1 MTSAKQSGL
10 LFDVARFS
18 EKDAQFDGNLKS
30 MEALSIGEQ
39 HQIII
44 QIVLLRSFVEIPFH
58 KYLLYFVVPL
68 KEPRLKDTHL
78 VPYQSLLQMFTPNAD
93 LDLTA
98 RVKITNKDFGFF
110 EIRMII
116 IFAEIGGNI

>member
-1 MTSAKQSGL
+1 VFFIITQS
-10 LFDVARFS
+10 FFCT
-18 EKDAQFDGNLKS
+18 F
-30 MEALSIGEQ
+30 
-39 HQIII
+39 III
-44 QIVLLRSFVEIPFH
+44 YSNSGGFIQEFHSYSFNISHFSKKHEAVI
-58 KYLLYFVVPL
+58 
-68 KEPRLKDTHL
+68 
-78 VPYQSLLQMFTPNAD
+78 FTPNAD

>member
-1 MTSAKQSGL
+1 VDLFKNFIVTLLIFLTSPRIVSSVL
-10 LFDVARFS
+10 S
-18 EKDAQFDGNLKS
+18 STTEEH
-30 MEALSIGEQ
+30 EAVI
-39 HQIII
+39 
-44 QIVLLRSFVEIPFH
+44 
-58 KYLLYFVVPL
+58 
-68 KEPRLKDTHL
+68 
-78 VPYQSLLQMFTPNAD
+78 FTPNAD

>member
-30 MEALSIGEQ
+30 
-39 HQIII
+39 III

-68 KEPRLKDTHL
+68 KELRLKDTRL
-78 VPYQSLLQMFTPNAD
+78 VPYQSLLQTP
-93 LDLTA
+93 
-98 RVKITNKDFGFF
+98 
-110 EIRMII
+110 
-116 IFAEIGGNI
+116 

>member
-1 MTSAKQSGL
+1 LPNLSFESIPPSSDE
-10 LFDVARFS
+10 LFDWL
-18 EKDAQFDGNLKS
+18 EY
-30 MEALSIGEQ
+30 EAVI
-39 HQIII
+39 
-44 QIVLLRSFVEIPFH
+44 
-58 KYLLYFVVPL
+58 
-68 KEPRLKDTHL
+68 
-78 VPYQSLLQMFTPNAD
+78 FTPNAD